1 MLRLMSQNVWSCPI
15 NHPAWEAMGLDCSTP
30 VRMKGH
36 TRIYKELMPDIIG
49 GQEFNKDM
57 NLALKL
63 NCIENNLPYT
73 TIWGNYTPII
83 YRADKLELLD
93 SEFLL
98 FPISIDGYDGQCN
111 DSLSKG
117 CNLGVFR
124 NKETGNI
131 FIFTTTHM
139 WWKSEEEQPGSDEFR
154 RQQMVLAVDLLN
166 RYQTKYNGCP
176 VIFCGDMNT
185 PLGKPAPDYAFNE
198 GKFVHA
204 HDIATDFS
212 FHGTGYNGC
221 CNEGPGQWQDGTCA
235 DAIDHILVR
244 DVPKGSIKRFDRYC
258 PDYYLYLSDH
268 APIYIDID
276 I

>member
-1 MLRLMSQNVWSCPI
+1 MLRLMSQNQWSCPI
-15 NHPAWEAMGLDCSTP
+15 NHPAWEAQGLDCSMQ

-36 TRIYKELMPDIIG
+36 IRIFKELMPDIIG
-49 GQEFNKDM
+49 GQEVNRDM
-57 NLALKL
+57 NLYLKL
-63 NCIENNLPYT
+63 NCMENDLPYT
-73 TIWGNYTPII
+73 IIWGNYTPII

-98 FPISIDGYDGQCN
+98 FPTSIEGYDGQCN

-139 WWKSEEEQPGSDEFR
+139 WWKTEEQQPGSDEVR
-154 RQQMVLAVDLLN
+154 RQQMVMSVDLLN
-166 RYQTKYNGCP
+166 RYQKKYNGCP

-185 PLGKPAPDYAFNE
+185 PLGKPAPNYAFNE
-198 GKFVHA
+198 GGFVHA
-204 HDIATDFS
+204 HDIATDYAFD
-212 FHGTGYNGC
+212 GEGYNGC
-221 CNEGPGQWQDGTCA
+221 CNEGPGTWRNGTCA
-235 DAIDHILVR
+235 DAIDHILVKDIPER
-244 DVPKGSIKRFDRYC
+244 SVKRFDRYC

-276 I
+276 L

>member
-36 TRIYKELMPDIIG
+36 TQVYKELMPDIIG

-57 NLALKL
+57 NLCLKL
-63 NCIENNLPYT
+63 NCLENNLPYT
-73 TIWGNYTPII
+73 IIWGNYTPII

-98 FPISIDGYDGQCN
+98 FPVSIDGYDGQCN

-124 NKETGNI
+124 NKETGKI

-139 WWKSEEEQPGSDEFR
+139 WWKSEEQQPGSDEVR
-154 RQQMVLAVDLLN
+154 RQQMVMSVDLLN
-166 RYQTKYNGCP
+166 RYQKKYNGCP

-185 PLGKPAPDYAFNE
+185 PLGKPAPNYAFNE
-198 GKFVHA
+198 GGFAHA
-204 HDIATDFS
+204 YDIATDYAFN
-212 FHGTGYNGC
+212 GEGYNGC
-221 CNEGPGQWQDGTCA
+221 CNDGPGVWRDGTCA
-235 DAIDHILVR
+235 DAIDHILLR
-244 DVPKGSIKRFDRYC
+244 DVPEGSVKRFDRYC

-276 I
+276 L